1 MNYFLETVETI
12 ESGVGFKHYD
22 ITHISW
28 LVAFVVFTAVCT
40 VIYRKLPDKKRKI
53 FRYVLAGLIVADE
66 IYKMAFL
73 FALDLY
79 TPKYLP
85 FHLCSINIFMITLH
99 SIKPFKALDNY
110 LYAIAIPAALLGLL
124 FPSWVKLPALNFMHI
139 HSFTVHIFLAAYPII
154 VTLGGD
160 IKPKVKEL
168 PKALLVL
175 VCLAVP
181 AYGINLL
188 LDTNFMFLM
197 SASPGNPL
205 YLFEEKFGNH
215 LIGIVVLL
223 PLIMIL
229 MYTPVCIIAVAKKR
243 REKTQESKKCA

>member
-1 MNYFLETVETI
+1 MNYFWETVETI
-12 ESGVGFKHYD
+12 ESGVGFKHFD
-22 ITHISW
+22 VTHISW
-28 LVAFVVFTAVCT
+28 LAAFVIFTTVCT
-40 VIYRKLPDKKRKI
+40 YVYKKLPDKKRKI
-53 FRYVLAGLIVADE
+53 FRYILAGLIVADE

-73 FALDLY
+73 FATDLY

-85 FHLCSINIFMITLH
+85 FHLCSINIFMISLH
-99 SIKPFKALDNY
+99 AIKPFKALDNY
-110 LYAIAIPAALLGLL
+110 LYAIAIPAAMLGLL
-124 FPSWVKLPALNFMHI
+124 FPSWVKLPALNGMHI
-139 HSFTVHIFLAAYPII
+139 HSFTIHILLAAYPIV

-160 IKPKVKEL
+160 IKPKLKEL

-181 AYGINLL
+181 VYGINLW

-205 YLFEEKFGNH
+205 YFFKQQFGNH

-229 MYTPVCIIAVAKKR
+229 MYTPVCIIAGIKKKKSAEQE
-243 REKTQESKKCA
+243 EKTA